1 MNFYK
6 GVVVGGLKHYLLK
19 GEVWELRGYNN
30 VEEFQECEL
39 GGAYKFRMRKGC
51 ATIVFCHKC
60 PHRLLLST

>member
-19 GEVWELRGYNN
+19 GEVRELRGYNN

-39 GGAYKFRMRKGC
+39 GGG
-51 ATIVFCHKC
+51 I
-60 PHRLLLST
+60 

>member
-30 VEEFQECEL
+30 VEEFQECDL
-39 GGAYKFRMRKGC
+39 RGHINFA
-51 ATIVFCHKC
+51 
-60 PHRLLLST
+60 